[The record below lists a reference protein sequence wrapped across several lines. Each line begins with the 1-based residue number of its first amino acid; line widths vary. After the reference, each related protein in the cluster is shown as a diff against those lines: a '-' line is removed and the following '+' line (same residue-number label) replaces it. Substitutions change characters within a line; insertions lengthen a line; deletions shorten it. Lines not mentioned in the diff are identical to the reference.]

1 MIYYL
6 DIFLNKKYFYYH
18 KNPNH
23 KRFGQVK
30 PSKMLRD
37 IHAVKYKAFLGLLF
51 SRQKETRTI
60 IHSLVDVE

>member
-1 MIYYL
+1 MIYYF

-30 PSKMLRD
+30 RSKMLRD